1 MKWSEGIWS
10 MTKCLKVE
18 GSEKWGVKWRS
29 LVERV
34 YLPWTYSSVVWM
46 WITVQYVL
54 LLSHCLL
61 AICFMSFVLCYVLIN
76 CFMFLNLYLLCC
88 FLVLHILLSI
98 LCVLC
103 FCIVSPLVY
112 SRLFSI
118 CVQFYWPLP
127 PGGNPFPVKKYH
139 IKYSNNNTDNV
150 CTNITMGCVC
160 IIIVAFEEQ

>member
-1 MKWSEGIWS
+1 
-10 MTKCLKVE
+10 
-18 GSEKWGVKWRS
+18 
-29 LVERV
+29 
-34 YLPWTYSSVVWM
+34 M

-118 CVQFYWPLP
+118 CVQFY
-127 PGGNPFPVKKYH
+127 
-139 IKYSNNNTDNV
+139 
-150 CTNITMGCVC
+150 
-160 IIIVAFEEQ
+160 